1 MEILNYFDNI
11 DMEDEL
17 EASDIRDLINE
28 IQAFYQKCFSAG
40 INISIIDDIII
51 KKIKEEAAEIAK
63 AMNRLQSDYS
73 DEDDVSVM
81 YAFSSNPI
89 GTVLPFLEILKK
101 ANTDID
107 TAYEQMHNEK
117 ESLTCKG
124 NWNDNVDPR
133 FEQQQGNFDTLFAEL
148 REV

>member
-17 EASDIRDLINE
+17 EVSDIRDLINE
-28 IQAFYQKCFSAG
+28 IQNFYQRCFAVG
-40 INISIIDDIII
+40 INISIIDDVQI
-51 KKIKEEAAEIAK
+51 KKIKDSASAIAK
-63 AMNRLQSDYS
+63 AMLILQKDYS
-73 DEDDVSVM
+73 GEDDISVL

-89 GTVLPFLEILKK
+89 GVVLPFLEMLRK
-101 ANTDID
+101 ANKDID
-107 TAYEQMHNEK
+107 TAYEQMQNEK
-117 ESLTCKG
+117 ESLTRKG